1 MSGLGRSGHF
11 ARVWPARWPLLTRSG
26 QPAGRDERARSG
38 CEREVAFVPKLA
50 TAVRRA
56 LHDGVSR
63 QLASARSRH
72 EQWPDRTRTDTLLS
86 VVRGCDPCRPGAA
99 VQAERPQRSEDERP
113 GRPAASGA
121 ASRRPP
127 PPTTRAGL
135 GCSGGRRSCPAVTCC
150 WRWRSIPSGGTV
162 SAGTQA
168 LSDVA

>member
-1 MSGLGRSGHF
+1 MLPPVVDGTFIWTPSRDQRLRSLSAVSGLGRSGHF

-113 GRPAASGA
+113 GRSAVSGTARTRPASSRNVTESLSSGVH
-121 ASRRPP
+121 S
-127 PPTTRAGL
+127 
-135 GCSGGRRSCPAVTCC
+135 PA
-150 WRWRSIPSGGTV
+150 
-162 SAGTQA
+162 
-168 LSDVA
+168 